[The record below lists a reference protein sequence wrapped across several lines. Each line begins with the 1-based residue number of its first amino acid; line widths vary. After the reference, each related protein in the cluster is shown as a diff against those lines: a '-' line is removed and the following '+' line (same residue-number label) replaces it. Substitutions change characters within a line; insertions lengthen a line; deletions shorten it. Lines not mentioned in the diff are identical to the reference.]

1 MNNTQPMSRTL
12 KVATSDIPEL
22 IEVCLDSHNNLLI
35 VGDPGTGK
43 STIIKGMENSGYKVT
58 MLTGSSTYEESVNGI
73 PYRDSTNK
81 STSGNDLSVYN
92 VPSWLE
98 DVANYKEK
106 QILFIDE
113 FNTADSQVLKTF
125 LSILTERKVPTQ
137 PDTLAIPDNCVIVA
151 AMNPANQNDGEQ
163 LIRPLKSRFMTVQ
176 ILSTIGDFK
185 KYIMANHNTKHISEN
200 KIEMLVDQLE
210 RDRWGQEGAYSELN
224 PRSFTNFLR
233 ALDSVVELGKEPAT
247 ACPDLSLAFF
257 GQSIEFPSD
266 GDVTEHVKEQK
277 LAKNPYPALAELEQ
291 MSDDDLNALYKKM
304 SIKFTARADKVCMD
318 ITNILSKRAKTGN

>member
-1 MNNTQPMSRTL
+1 MQDSNVAYGRTL
-12 KVATSDIPEL
+12 KVATSDIPGL
-22 IEVCLDSHNNLLI
+22 IDICLSSKNNLLI

-43 STIIKGMENSGYKVT
+43 STVIKEMANQGYKVT

-73 PYRDSTNK
+73 PYRDQTKK
-81 STSGNDLSVYN
+81 SVCGNDISVYN

-98 DVANYKEK
+98 NVANTQDK

-113 FNTADSQVLKTF
+113 FNTADPQVLKTF

-137 PDTLAIPDNCVIVA
+137 DDALAIPDNCVIVA

-176 ILSTIGDFK
+176 IMSTLNNFK
-185 KYIMANHNTKHISEN
+185 SYILGNNPCANIDKDQLAL
-200 KIEMLVDQLE
+200 LVDQLDK
-210 RDRWGQEGAYSELN
+210 DRWGQEGAYFELN

-233 ALDSVVELGKEPAT
+233 AIDSIVPSGNAPT

-257 GQSIEFPSD
+257 GQSINFPTD
-266 GDVTEHVKEQK
+266 GNIVEMKEEQK
-277 LAKNPYPALAELEQ
+277 KAKNPYPTFDELKQ
-291 MSDDDLNALYKKM
+291 METEELKILYKLM
-304 SIKFTARADKVCMD
+304 SVKFTYRGDKVCMD
-318 ITNILSKRAKTGN
+318 ISTILTTRGETI